1 MITDLVRQRPWPVAV
16 VAASA
21 LALAGCGG
29 GTSTASAGG
38 AGTSPYV
45 VDAKAAVAAA
55 QQLQT
60 TWTGPSSSPTP
71 QRGATVIYVSSDQ
84 NNPFASSFG
93 TYFQEAAAKLG
104 WKASIIDGKGTP
116 SGWSDGLRQAIASK
130 PNAIVTSAQSPSV
143 QQPLAQAA
151 AAGIP
156 VLGLHSA
163 AVPGPDPAHHLFTNL
178 TSDPAAAGKVMVDWA
193 VADSGGNAHIVLV
206 GDDQY
211 PVSNVKRDAMVAAVK
226 ACSGCTLEKNANV
239 PVGTAATDLPT
250 QLTSWLQSYPKPLYV
265 LSVADFYFDVGL
277 SSLKNLNVPKND
289 LRLAATD
296 GTKQAYQRVRS
307 GEYQLVTVPEPTEL
321 LAWQAVDEVNRALN
335 HQPPSTF
342 TQPIYLVTKSNIDSQ
357 GGAQDQFFPQNDYK
371 SHYQHLWKLS

>member
-1 MITDLVRQRPWPVAV
+1 MIRPFVLRKRWPVAAA
-16 VAASA
+16 AASV
-21 LALAGCGG
+21 LALTGCGG
-29 GTSTASAGG
+29 GSSSASNTGTGG
-38 AGTSPYV
+38 AQV
-45 VDAKAAVAAA
+45 EQAKAAVTAAEK
-55 QQLQT
+55 LQT
-60 TWTGPSSSPTP
+60 AWTGPTSSPKP
-71 QRGATVIYVSSDQ
+71 PRGATVIYVSSDQ

-93 TYFQEAAAKLG
+93 NYFKDAAAKLG
-104 WKASIIDGKGTP
+104 WHASIIDGKGTP

-130 PNAIVTSAQSPSV
+130 PSAIITSAQAPSV
-143 QQPLAQAA
+143 QQPLSEAA

-163 AVPGPDPAHHLFTNL
+163 AVAGPDPTDHLFTNI

-193 VADSGGNAHIVLV
+193 IADSGGKAHIVVV

-211 PVSNVKRDAMVAAVK
+211 PVSNVKRDAMVAAIK

-277 SSLKNLNVPKND
+277 SSLKNLNVPKSD

-307 GEYQLVTVPEPTEL
+307 GQYQLVTVPEPTEL
-321 LAWQAVDEVNRALN
+321 LAWQAADEVNRAVN

-342 TQPIYLVTKSNIDSQ
+342 TQPIYLVTKDDINSQ
-357 GGAQDQFFPQNDYK
+357 GGDKDQFFPQNDYK
-371 SHYQHLWKLS
+371 TRYGKLWGVS